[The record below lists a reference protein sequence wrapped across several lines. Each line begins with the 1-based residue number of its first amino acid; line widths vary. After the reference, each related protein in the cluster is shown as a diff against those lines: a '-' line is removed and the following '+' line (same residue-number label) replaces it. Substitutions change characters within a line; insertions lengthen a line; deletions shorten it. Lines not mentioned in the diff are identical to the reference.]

1 MALPCT
7 TTILVHELHGDV
19 VGGVDHEVG
28 DEDVEEVGGDGG
40 PGDGPVQDQEQVD
53 PVDQRDQDHV
63 PRRPRVLPG
72 GQFNRHVQLWVQI
85 WSKFLDKFCALQV

>member
-1 MALPCT
+1 MARPC

-72 GQFNRHVQLWVQI
+72 AQFNRLIEFCVQI